1 MQQIVYDLID
11 KCIPNEPNNSHES
24 NSVHSDITIK
34 SPLSTKNG
42 SNNSSKES
50 QKDIKYIKKKI
61 FFIDYN
67 NKNKKNI
74 NNNKKEKKFLTKKR
88 KRFFLIKKIQKK
100 KKKTPIKKLPKMEK
114 IFFSNF
120 RPITPIE
127 NNQYKDNNIN
137 NNNNNKKKTYI
148 FKNIFV
154 NRDNNINNNI
164 IKQDE
169 NKNNNIKIFKNE
181 KIINK
186 NKTNINTNLNNI
198 NKNIV
203 PTEEKK
209 EKEIEKEKE
218 KEEINNNKDNN
229 NSNNNNVII
238 NKEKEVRKKKKK
250 SSYTTE
256 KELQIAFEK
265 KFLENINKEYSDKEY
280 EEDMKQCLKDK
291 RKKFMKDNF
300 PIMFK
305 KDKFYLYSKLKKK
318 RLASR
323 DYFIESEFFE
333 NKNDNYLEIYF
344 NNSDIDF
351 NSQKKDVNCCNNK
364 IFKIFKTKKFNK
376 NNNNLLIDK
385 NNNKL
390 INENIL
396 NNSNK
401 FETKEKIFLIP
412 KKVWSLKKDKDI
424 NIDNFFE
431 ECTQIWPN
439 DECCFTKEIALEFL
453 MQNNYSVKYCL
464 DNMDE
469 FVFFMKKRAKELDF
483 PVISESIKTIKR
495 YHLRKTNFN

>member
-120 RPITPIE
+120 RPITPIK

-291 RKKFMKDNF
+291 
-300 PIMFK
+300 
-305 KDKFYLYSKLKKK
+305 
-318 RLASR
+318 
-323 DYFIESEFFE
+323 
-333 NKNDNYLEIYF
+333 
-344 NNSDIDF
+344 SDIDF